1 MARRASSGI
10 NPGLLI
16 GVAVFVIVAVVGGK
30 MFLGRKPAAISGS
43 KIEMRDMLENANQLR
58 GNEYVIEGTVDEK
71 LRWTPDR
78 GQVVSLKVEVPGGG
92 EEYVGVEIPAD
103 FSSLN
108 IEREQRYSI
117 KVKFRQGGIP
127 VATDINRL

>member
-10 NPGLLI
+10 NPGILI
-16 GVAVFVIVAVVGGK
+16 GIAVFVAAAFFGGK
-30 MFLGRKPAAISGS
+30 ALLGNKRDSISGAQ
-43 KIEMRDMLENANQLR
+43 IDMTDMLENANQLR

-78 GQVVSLKVEVPGGG
+78 GQVVSLKVDSPGGS
-92 EEYVGVEIPAD
+92 EYVGIEIPAEFTD
-103 FSSLN
+103 LN
-108 IEREQRYSI
+108 IEREQSYAI

-127 VATDINRL
+127 VATEINRL

>member
-10 NPGLLI
+10 SPGILI
-16 GVAVFVIVAVVGGK
+16 GVAVFVAVAFFGGK
-30 MFLGRKPAAISGS
+30 AMLGKKSESITGA
-43 KIEMRDMLENANQLR
+43 KIDMTDVLENANQLR

-78 GQVVSLKVEVPGGG
+78 GQVVSLKVGDEF
-92 EEYVGVEIPAD
+92 VGVEIPSE
-103 FSSLN
+103 FSDLN
-108 IEREQRYSI
+108 IEREQTYAI

-127 VATDINRL
+127 VATEINRL